1 MLLVRNLRN
10 VTRKLLGSQTIR
22 CSSTEAEL
30 DFENFTA
37 VNEPMPS
44 YAPGTEER
52 EQLDKTVAG
61 YEGLVKDVPIMIG
74 DEEIRSGQP
83 RYQVCPF
90 DHEKRIAKFTY
101 ASKDVIQKAIDNS
114 LKARKDWERQPLEK
128 RAEVFYRASELMK
141 NKYRYDLLATT
152 MIGQGKNIWQAE
164 IDAAAEM
171 IDFLRFNI
179 QFARDVTQY
188 QPLSP
193 DPEETNS
200 IRYRGC
206 EGFWA
211 CITPFNFTAIGG
223 HLPAAPALMG
233 NVALWKP
240 SDTAMLSNYLVY
252 EIYREAGLPAG
263 VINFIPA
270 DGPSF
275 GDTVTSSPH
284 LAGINFT
291 GSVKTF
297 RHLWKQV
304 GMNID
309 NYRSYP
315 RLIGECGGKNMHFV
329 HPSAKLD
336 QVFYGA
342 IQSGFEYSGQKC
354 SALSRMYIPESMWPD
369 IKENLKRIH
378 KEMVV
383 GTPLYGKTF
392 VSSVID
398 DKAFARCKSYLE
410 HAQKSANVKIIV
422 GGKCDDSVGYYIE
435 PTFLEVSNPDEKL
448 LKEEI
453 FGPIVTVYVYPD
465 DKYRETAKKASQ
477 TSPFALTGAIYA
489 EDEDVVE
496 ELSEI
501 FEDCAGNF
509 YINDKSTG
517 SVVGQQ
523 PFGGSR
529 LSGTNDKAGSPYYLL
544 KFTSPQA
551 IKRRNVYKKTWKYP
565 SMADTTPG
573 EFDVNKQKL
582 PHVHTD

>member
-1 MLLVRNLRN
+1 
-10 VTRKLLGSQTIR
+10 
-22 CSSTEAEL
+22 
-30 DFENFTA
+30 
-37 VNEPMPS
+37 MPS

-83 RYQVCPF
+83 RYQPF

-179 QFARDVTQY
+179 QFAR
-188 QPLSP
+188 
-193 DPEETNS
+193 
-200 IRYRGC
+200 
-206 EGFWA
+206 GFWA

-223 HLPAAPALMG
+223 HLPAAPALM
-233 NVALWKP
+233 
-240 SDTAMLSNYLVY
+240 
-252 EIYREAGLPAG
+252 IYREAGLPAG

-291 GSVKTF
+291 GK
-297 RHLWKQV
+297 
-304 GMNID
+304 
-309 NYRSYP
+309 
-315 RLIGECGGKNMHFV
+315 CGGKNMHFV

-378 KEMVV
+378 KEMV
-383 GTPLYGKTF
+383 
-392 VSSVID
+392 
-398 DKAFARCKSYLE
+398 AFARCKSYLE

-517 SVVGQQ
+517 SV
-523 PFGGSR
+523 
-529 LSGTNDKAGSPYYLL
+529 
-544 KFTSPQA
+544 A

-573 EFDVNKQKL
+573 ELNPTFYKGLCRYKYFLYINSAIEQVFYFIVFPSKK
-582 PHVHTD
+582 